1 MENTKMNREIQ
12 VGIIMGSDSDLD
24 IMSQAAN
31 VLDEFGVGY
40 ELHVISA
47 HRTPGMMSE
56 YASSAKNRGLK
67 LIIAGAGG
75 SAHLPGMTASHT
87 PLPVIA
93 IPIKRE
99 NHGHEAFWSN
109 IKMPPGIPLATMP
122 ENGAKNGALLA
133 IEILSLA
140 DSELASTY
148 NDFRSKQLQS
158 VTDIDRELQTEG
170 WESYLE
176 KKGGKRE

>member
-1 MENTKMNREIQ
+1 MEESAVNKKIL

-24 IMSQAAN
+24 VMSQAAKT
-31 VLDEFGVGY
+31 LDEFEVGY
-40 ELHVISA
+40 ELHIISA
-47 HRTPGMMSE
+47 HRTPDVMGE
-56 YASSAKNRGLK
+56 YARAAKGRGLK

-133 IEILSLA
+133 VEILSLA
-140 DSELASTY
+140 DNELSKKY
-148 NDFRSKQLQS
+148 DEFRQRQSNDVSKIDAQLQ
-158 VTDIDRELQTEG
+158 TDG
-170 WESYLE
+170 WEKYLLQ
-176 KKGGKRE
+176 K

>member
-1 MENTKMNREIQ
+1 MEKDIL

-24 IMSQAAN
+24 IMSQAAKT
-31 VLDEFGVGY
+31 LDEFGIGY
-40 ELHVISA
+40 EVHVISA
-47 HRTPGMMSE
+47 HRTPDTMGE
-56 YASSAKNRGLK
+56 YASTAKERGLK

-87 PLPVIA
+87 TLPVIA

-122 ENGAKNGALLA
+122 ENGARNGALLA
-133 IEILSLA
+133 VEILSLM
-140 DSELASTY
+140 DEKLASHY
-148 NDFRSKQLQS
+148 NDFRSKQSQV
-158 VTDIDRELQTEG
+158 VTDIDTEIQTMG
-170 WESYLE
+170 WESYLQNKE
-176 KKGGKRE
+176 QTK

>member
-1 MENTKMNREIQ
+1 MNNEEETKMDKTVQ

-24 IMSQAAN
+24 IMSQA
-31 VLDEFGVGY
+31 VKTLDEFSVGY
-40 ELHVISA
+40 EVHVISA
-47 HRTPGMMSE
+47 HRTPDVMGT
-56 YASSAKNRGLK
+56 YASTAKDRGLK

-87 PLPVIA
+87 TLPVIA

-122 ENGAKNGALLA
+122 ENGARNGALLA

-140 DSELASTY
+140 DSELSKKY
-148 NDFRSKQLQS
+148 DEFRKRQSSDVADVDTQLQA
-158 VTDIDRELQTEG
+158 DG
-170 WESYLE
+170 WEKYLQQ
-176 KKGGKRE
+176 R